1 MQKAHHIRKNR
12 YTICNDLKHSKYNA
26 KCTLHNDESAPQND
40 IHVCTPRDDTV
51 TPKYGNSTPHIKE

>member
-1 MQKAHHIRKNR
+1 M
-12 YTICNDLKHSKYNA
+12 ICNDLKYSKYNA
-26 KCTLHNDESAPQND
+26 KCTLHNDESAPKND